1 MRATSALLA
10 VLGSVR
16 EFGTAILRP
25 LGGPAGVIS
34 TFIEVQFESSDGR
47 KVRPDGVIR
56 VSRGTKSWT
65 ALVEVKTGSSN
76 LGKEQVE
83 SYLDVA
89 RDNGFDAVLTIS
101 NQLAS
106 AENVHPVEVD
116 KRKVKKVA
124 LYHLSWTEVLSI
136 AVAQRVHRGVSDP
149 DQAWILAELIRY
161 LEHPRSGALDFADMG
176 ASWVAVREAL
186 SAGTLRTTD
195 KGLAEVVSSW
205 EQLLRFAAL
214 RLERELGTGVQVVI
228 SRKEQADLA
237 LRKAR
242 LTEEL
247 VNNHVLSGTL
257 RVPNTVG
264 DIEVVADLRGNRCQV
279 CVDVAAPLEGRPQ
292 TRVNWLTR
300 QLHDAP
306 DQLRIDAFALNAR
319 TSSSELLKVVKAN
332 PTVLLL
338 DPNGELRRFRVAAT
352 STLGSKR
359 GTGKGSFIDSVLGSV
374 DGFYELV
381 LQRLRPWQARAPQLP
396 KEGTAVEAAGID
408 VSVLPGEGG
417 IAIEPSEELNL
428 EKRSNTSEA
437 FEATSEGE
445 TEALLVTWDQ
455 QMEDLAHERSRIG
468 LPQATVAE
476 NASDLRDAPDVQFV
490 VPP

>member
-1 MRATSALLA
+1 M
-10 VLGSVR
+10 
-16 EFGTAILRP
+16 
-25 LGGPAGVIS
+25 
-34 TFIEVQFESSDGR
+34 
-47 KVRPDGVIR
+47 
-56 VSRGTKSWT
+56 
-65 ALVEVKTGSSN
+65 
-76 LGKEQVE
+76 
-83 SYLDVA
+83 
-89 RDNGFDAVLTIS
+89 
-101 NQLAS
+101 
-106 AENVHPVEVD
+106 
-116 KRKVKKVA
+116 
-124 LYHLSWTEVLSI
+124 
-136 AVAQRVHRGVSDP
+136 
-149 DQAWILAELIRY
+149 
-161 LEHPRSGALDFADMG
+161 
-176 ASWVAVREAL
+176 
-186 SAGTLRTTD
+186 
-195 KGLAEVVSSW
+195 
-205 EQLLRFAAL
+205 
-214 RLERELGTGVQVVI
+214 
-228 SRKEQADLA
+228 
-237 LRKAR
+237 
-242 LTEEL
+242 
-247 VNNHVLSGTL
+247 
-257 RVPNTVG
+257 
-264 DIEVVADLRGNRCQV
+264 
-279 CVDVAAPLEGRPQ
+279 
-292 TRVNWLTR
+292 NWLTR

-428 EKRSNTSEA
+428 EKSSNTSEA